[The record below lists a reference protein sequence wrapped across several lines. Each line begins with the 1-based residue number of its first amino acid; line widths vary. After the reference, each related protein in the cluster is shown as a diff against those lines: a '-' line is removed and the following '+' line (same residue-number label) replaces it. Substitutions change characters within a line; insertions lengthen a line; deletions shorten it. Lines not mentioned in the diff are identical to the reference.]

1 MADQGDFDELYRR
14 EGEGVLM
21 FFTRRA
27 LDPEVAL
34 DLTAETF
41 AQAYI
46 GWRRLRGDSNEE
58 RQAWLY
64 TIARRRLS
72 RYLRK
77 GHVERSGLR
86 RLGIQI
92 PSMHEDDLALIDER
106 AGLGELRAAL
116 SVELSQLSGEQQR
129 ALQLRIVEEQPYE
142 EVARNLGIS
151 EMAARA
157 RVSRGLRALAHALEP
172 MQAVKGRL

>member
-1 MADQGDFDELYRR
+1 MAEEGDFDELYRA
-14 EGEGVLM
+14 EGEAMLM
-21 FFTRRA
+21 FFTRRT

-46 GWRRLRGDSNEE
+46 GWRRLRGDSREE

-64 TIARRRLS
+64 TIARRVLA

-77 GHVERSGLR
+77 GRVERTGLQ
-86 RLGIQI
+86 RLGIQVPI
-92 PSMHEDDLALIDER
+92 AHEDDLALIEER
-106 AGLGELRAAL
+106 AGLGEMRAAL
-116 SVELSQLSGEQQR
+116 SVELERLSAEQQR
-129 ALQLRIVEEQPYE
+129 ALQLRIVEERSYQ
-142 EVARNLGIS
+142 EVARELGIS

-157 RVSRGLRALAHALEP
+157 RVSRGLRALGQALEP
-172 MQAVKGRL
+172 AVALKGRS